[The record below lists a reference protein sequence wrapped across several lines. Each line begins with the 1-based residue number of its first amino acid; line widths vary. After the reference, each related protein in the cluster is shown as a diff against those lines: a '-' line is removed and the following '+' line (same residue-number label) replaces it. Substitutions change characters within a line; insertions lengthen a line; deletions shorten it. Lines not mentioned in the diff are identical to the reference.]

1 MTAGPRGAVSR
12 FIAADGF
19 FMSAGLAFFFLVCL
33 IPLLLLGVSLVGFV
47 LAREEAARHVV
58 GQLAQQF
65 PVYQTQITRVLLRI
79 VETRTA
85 SGLLGTGTL
94 VLVSTPLMSASR
106 LILHRLL
113 GVKSDGGFLRNL
125 VRDSWMALLLSL
137 LLFTVSTMTWLYHAF
152 RALAVHSLPLAPRW
166 FELAALPLSLMLST
180 VMFYCAY
187 RYVPRRQVRVVPA
200 LAGAIL
206 ASVLWEIAKQLFRL
220 YIQRVS
226 LYNEIYGPLAVLVAF
241 AMFVY
246 YSAIVFVFSAAFVAA
261 LDARRR

>member
-1 MTAGPRGAVSR
+1 VTSTPRGAVSR
-12 FIAADGF
+12 FIDADGF

-33 IPLLLLGVSLVGFV
+33 IPLLLLGVSMVGFV
-47 LAREEAARHVV
+47 LSGEEAARHVV
-58 GQLAQQF
+58 NQLAQQF
-65 PVYQTQITRVLLRI
+65 PVYQAQISRVLLRI

-85 SGLLGTGTL
+85 SGILGTAVL
-94 VLVSTPLMSASR
+94 VLFSTPLLSASR

-113 GVKSDGGFLRNL
+113 GVRADGGFLRNL
-125 VRDSWMALLLSL
+125 ARDSWMALLLSL
-137 LLFTVSTMTWLYHAF
+137 LLFTVSTMTWLYHGF
-152 RALAVHSLPLAPRW
+152 RALALNALPVPPRW
-166 FELAALPLSLMLST
+166 FALAALPLSLALST
-180 VMFYCAY
+180 VMFYCAF
-187 RYVPRRQVRVVPA
+187 RYVPRRRVRAVPA
-200 LAGAIL
+200 LAGAVL

-246 YSAIVFVFSAAFVAA
+246 YSAIVFVFSGAFVAA